1 MSNILKDL
9 PWRRLWKVGRPFW
22 VSDQKVSAYINL
34 FTVLAL
40 MCGNIFLQVAATYM
54 AGKVA
59 RYIQIWDLPKI
70 WLFLG
75 LSAGLVAL
83 QAPAQFQLGLLRTR
97 LALRWRKWLSVSLI
111 TKWYDPKTKP
121 YYWITTRRKDVA
133 NPDQRMTQDPDSFAN
148 STIGLLTAFI
158 EAGVQI
164 VTWAG
169 VLISLSYVLTG
180 AAIFCALV
188 SSTVVLL
195 IGKALIALTNQQ
207 MDTEAELRVS
217 AGRAR
222 EGAEAIAL
230 GSGEEVSRAQAVTRV
245 GKVID
250 TLLSVMTV
258 NRNIQI
264 FTTSWNLLMPLVPPA
279 VMVYMSPGPIDY
291 EYIVRAAGAFTA
303 FYTAANIFANQF
315 GGLASYFAIVNRL
328 GVFTEAIDWAG
339 EEPQAG
345 KHIDVQIGEDIVL
358 DNVTILALDD
368 SRVLLSGV
376 TFSVGAGESLLV
388 LSSMPEALGKSSL
401 IKTIAGLQNAGSGK
415 MQRPNSEEVMFLTPN
430 PDLPTCTLRQALSYP
445 KVEECMNDAQL
456 IQTLNMV
463 NLGQLAERL
472 GGLDTVQNW
481 RETISKTEQ
490 QRLVLG
496 HIVQNKPRYVVI
508 DETGL
513 DEENERLLYTVLAA
527 MGSRVISVGN
537 PATLLRFASKVLEI
551 LPSGECKLYPAN
563 EYVPPQAPLQN
574 LIDAVPCNCLK
585 VDEQRTITSAFPL
598 KSRNR
603 RPGRS

>member
-1 MSNILKDL
+1 MKNILQDL

-34 FTVLAL
+34 FIVLGL
-40 MCGNIFLQVAATYM
+40 MCANIFLQVIFNYLQ
-54 AGKVA
+54 GKLA
-59 RYIQIWDLPKI
+59 RSIQMWDLKAVTF
-70 WLFLG
+70 FL
-75 LSAGLVAL
+75 LMSAVLIAV
-83 QAPAQFQLGLLRTR
+83 QSPCQVYLGMLRTQ
-97 LALRWRKWLSVSLI
+97 LALRWRKWLSISLVG
-111 TKWYDPKTKP
+111 KWYDVISKP

-169 VLISLSYVLTG
+169 VLISLSYVLT
-180 AAIFCALV
+180 ASAVFCAVV
-188 SSTVVLL
+188 SSAVVMF
-195 IGKALIALTNQQ
+195 IGKALIKLTNQQ

-230 GSGEEVSRAQAVTRV
+230 GSGENVSRAQTVTRV
-245 GKVID
+245 ERVID
-250 TLLSVMTV
+250 TLLSIMRV
-258 NRNIQI
+258 NRNIQL
-264 FTTSWNLLMPLVPPA
+264 FTTTWNLFMPLVPPA

-291 EYIVRAAGAFTA
+291 EYVVRAAGAFTA
-303 FYTAANIFANQF
+303 FYNAANVFANQF

-339 EEPQAG
+339 EEPQPG
-345 KHIDVQIGEDIVL
+345 KHIDIQLGEDIVL
-358 DNVTILALDD
+358 DNVTILTTDD
-368 SRVLLSGV
+368 SKVLLSNV
-376 TFSVGAGESLLV
+376 TFTVGEGESLLV
-388 LSSMPEALGKSSL
+388 LSSLPEALGKSSL

-415 MQRPNSEEVMFLTPN
+415 MIRPNSNDVMFLTPN
-430 PDLPTCTLRQALSYP
+430 PDMPSGTLRQALSYP
-445 KVEECMNDAQL
+445 KVEENENDAQL
-456 IQTLNMV
+456 NQTLNMV
-463 NLGQLAERL
+463 NLGQLAARL

-496 HIVQNKPRYVVI
+496 HIVQNKPRYVII

-537 PATLLRFASKVLEI
+537 PATLLRFATKVLEI

-563 EYVPPQAPLQN
+563 EYKPPQAALQP
-574 LIDAVPCNCLK
+574 LIDAVPCNCLQ
-585 VDEQRTITSAFPL
+585 VE
-598 KSRNR
+598 KSRATFSGLLPFGPAR
-603 RPGRS
+603 RTDKS